1 MVVKENPDRKKYIY
15 IFLYVEYKHLL
26 VLQTTQMYELSQK
39 AISELM
45 FSVNCLVSGELEF
58 IRISGTNNF
67 QENLIAVQS
76 W

>member
-1 MVVKENPDRKKYIY
+1 MVVKENPDRKKYIF
-15 IFLYVEYKHLL
+15 FLYVEYKHLL